1 MEKGSTL
8 IHAPF
13 SFAMIQSHH
22 RILSLGSSHCVTWFI
37 ALFSSLLYIKR
48 EGIKNSAEFFMS
60 IGGVFNITSDS

>member
-37 ALFSSLLYIKR
+37 ALFFSLLCIKR
-48 EGIKNSAEFFMS
+48 EGIKKLRRVLYEHRRSL
-60 IGGVFNITSDS
+60 